1 MVWTLNVPPKAHM
14 FGGQPVVYEDVEP
27 SGRKLGHWGI
37 LLKGI
42 LEPCLGLF
50 ASNHEVSI
58 LLYHLPP

>member
-1 MVWTLNVPPKAHM
+1 
-14 FGGQPVVYEDVEP
+14 VYEDVEP